1 MPRLKQMPLA
11 GVHDKGRKFY
21 DAIFEGRDPVAEPGT
36 ATGTPGN
43 WWTTIALRPHV
54 FDHCAEQMTWFGGF
68 LTEGESPSKL
78 CPQVRELGITLAAF
92 IVGGQFCFSQHCH
105 VSRAVGLSDEKINA
119 IPHWGVFENWTPK
132 ERAVLAYTDAVTSRF
147 GRVPDALFDEL
158 QKHMCDED
166 VMELTYWISSYI
178 MHATFCRA
186 LNLEYDDVTER
197 VVEVPL
203 PEGVEGPKVRTGQDD
218 G

>member
-1 MPRLKQMPLA
+1 MTRLKQMPLS
-11 GVHDKGRKFY
+11 GIHENGRRFY
-21 DAIFEGRDPVAEPGT
+21 EGIFEGRDPVEEPGT
-36 ATGTPGN
+36 ATGTPGD

-68 LTEGESPSKL
+68 LTEGESPSQL
-78 CPQVRELGITLAAF
+78 DPQVRELGITIAAF

-119 IPHWGVFENWTPK
+119 IPHWGVYEHWTPK
-132 ERAVLAYTDAVTSRF
+132 ERAVLAYADSVTSRF
-147 GRVPDALFDEL
+147 GRVPDSLFEEL
-158 QKHMCDED
+158 QNHLSDED
-166 VMELTYWISSYI
+166 IMELTYWIGSYM

-186 LNLEYDDVTER
+186 LNLEYDDVRER

-203 PEGVEGPKVRTGQDD
+203 PAGAEPPQIGQDED
-218 G
+218 